1 MKRRKNVAIKTLE
14 EALKEVLKDDNMV
27 SKYEARVLREL
38 ILSDGVV
45 SPQEQQFLEKA
56 LKENHFDDQAFEL
69 LSTVLLR
76 SQSNRTKK

>member
-1 MKRRKNVAIKTLE
+1 MQRRKKVAIKTLE

-27 SKYEARVLREL
+27 SKYEARVLREM

-45 SPQEQQFLEKA
+45 SPEEQSFLEKA

-76 SQSNRTKK
+76 SQTNRARK

>member
-1 MKRRKNVAIKTLE
+1 VVIKTLE

-38 ILSDGVV
+38 IMADGVV
-45 SPQEQQFLEKA
+45 SQEEKHFLEKA

-76 SQSNRTKK
+76 SNASKRK

>member
-1 MKRRKNVAIKTLE
+1 VANMTLE

-38 ILSDGVV
+38 IMSDGVV
-45 SPQEQQFLEKA
+45 SETEKHFLERA

-69 LSTVLLR
+69 LSSILLR
-76 SQSNRTKK
+76 SQMDQKSKHK